1 MSAKKMRLEK
11 VLGQVLRDARLQA
24 GLTRT
29 ECGEV
34 LHISNLSQIEN
45 GQTLPRIDTLA
56 ALCKVLGVAPSD
68 VLLVVEARCS
78 GLDVEEQIVLSNKR
92 LRALLS
98 AGRFESVVQEDA
110 LRGIRGRKADS
121 TRDSVKRMQGEGLQK
136 DEIARRLGVTL
147 RTVQRYWARG

>member
-1 MSAKKMRLEK
+1 MRFEK

-24 GLTRT
+24 GLTRI

-98 AGRFESVVQEDA
+98 AGRFEAVVQEDA